1 MEQIYAWDPDVILIT
16 NFNSAVPDD
25 IYTNKIGGYAWS
37 SVKAV
42 TNHHVFTMPLGSYR
56 RYPPS
61 ADTPVT
67 LTWIAQKVYP
77 ELFSGRNLTARVKEY
92 YKNMYNINLTDDQ
105 ISRMYNQT
113 SAGAAGLKF

>member
-25 IYTNKIGGYAWS
+25 LYNNKIGGYDWS

-42 TNHHVFTMPLGSYR
+42 KNHQVFKMPLGSYR
-56 RYPPS
+56 SYTPS

-77 ELFSGRNLTARVKEY
+77 DLFGTIDLTSRVKEY
-92 YKNMYNINLTDDQ
+92 YKKMYNITLTDAQ
-105 ISRMYNQT
+105 INRMYNQT
-113 SAGAAGLKF
+113 AAGAAGLKF